1 MTLLLLPLFCNHDN
15 LVPKL
20 YQNLATLMKSAFLKG
35 DSKLPEMINNE
46 ELAQFIY
53 RRA

>member
-1 MTLLLLPLFCNHDN
+1 MILFLLRSLCNHDN
-15 LVPKL
+15 LAPKL
-20 YQNLATLMKSAFLKG
+20 YQNLATLPNSAFLKG

-53 RRA
+53 KRA

>member
-1 MTLLLLPLFCNHDN
+1 MILLLLRLLCNHDN

-20 YQNLATLMKSAFLKG
+20 YQNLATLTNSAFLKG

-46 ELAQFIY
+46 LGQFIY
-53 RRA
+53 KRA

>member
-1 MTLLLLPLFCNHDN
+1 
-15 LVPKL
+15 
-20 YQNLATLMKSAFLKG
+20 MKSAFLKG